1 MDQSSHFFLTH
12 LQRQGSA
19 CTQNKQRADCE
30 KVFAESDEMCC
41 LWFTVL
47 LLMVAATLA
56 AQSYYISKLFKH
68 FKFYLKFR
76 QINASVFNESLFN
89 LVSCGFRLLHLRL
102 VCQDSLCISYAHR
115 LTIILCLFFSF
126 PLFLS
131 LSPSCSYFLFCCGL
145 TFLLILF
152 HIFLS
157 PA

>member
-1 MDQSSHFFLTH
+1 
-12 LQRQGSA
+12 
-19 CTQNKQRADCE
+19 
-30 KVFAESDEMCC
+30 
-41 LWFTVL
+41 
-47 LLMVAATLA
+47 MVAATLA
-56 AQSYYISKLFKH
+56 AQSYYISELFKH

-131 LSPSCSYFLFCCGL
+131 LSPSCSYFLLWVDIFIDIVSYLSEPCLKPDCS
-145 TFLLILF
+145 TLLYLPVKN
-152 HIFLS
+152 HVL
-157 PA
+157 AA